1 MQPISSPLSLNTEAL
16 TLAQGLQEVQTGVS
30 AAFDNPHASDS
41 SQMAQPQAHPAAPG
55 SDANKPSAGAGQVA
69 ASPRALWS
77 EAAELA
83 EARER
88 AQWHE
93 FMSRRNLEPSEK
105 LQVKLLSHLG
115 LLLAAPSLAASGC
128 SATSHLGA

>member
-1 MQPISSPLSLNTEAL
+1 
-16 TLAQGLQEVQTGVS
+16 
-30 AAFDNPHASDS
+30 
-41 SQMAQPQAHPAAPG
+41 MAQPQASPAASG
-55 SDANKPSAGAGQVA
+55 THTNQPSARAGQAA

-88 AQWHE
+88 SQWHE
-93 FMSRRNLEPSEK
+93 LMSRRNLEPSEK

-115 LLLAAPSLAASGC
+115 LLLKLHSHFVLILAAAAEAIKSVWAALGC
-128 SATSHLGA
+128 QNTSDLGASIDT

>member
-1 MQPISSPLSLNTEAL
+1 
-16 TLAQGLQEVQTGVS
+16 
-30 AAFDNPHASDS
+30 
-41 SQMAQPQAHPAAPG
+41 MAQPQPHSAAPAT
-55 SDANKPSAGAGQVA
+55 DANQPSAEAGQAA

-93 FMSRRNLEPSEK
+93 LMSRRNLDPTEK
-105 LQVKLLSHLG
+105 LQVKLLHHLG
-115 LLLAAPSLAASGC
+115 LLLAAAA
-128 SATSHLGA
+128 AVA